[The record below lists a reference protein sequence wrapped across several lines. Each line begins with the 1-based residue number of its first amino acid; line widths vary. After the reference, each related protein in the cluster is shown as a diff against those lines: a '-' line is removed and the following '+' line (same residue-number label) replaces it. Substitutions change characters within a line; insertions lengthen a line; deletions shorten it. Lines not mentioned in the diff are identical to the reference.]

1 MSHKIALEDRFVL
14 NEALSDV
21 LEGLG
26 YSLSDEALNDLTHV
40 VADFVETHEQ

>member
-1 MSHKIALEDRFVL
+1 MPYKIALEDRFVL

-26 YSLSDEALNDLTHV
+26 YTLSDEALDELTHV
-40 VADFVETHEQ
+40 VANFVETHES